1 MEPGKNSRILFKVVG
16 LLLLAGLLFL
26 PAAWGSEQ
34 KGAVEAVK
42 KMNSALLESMKRAD
56 EIGFRG
62 RYALLSPVINDVFAL
77 PFMGEI
83 TTGSY
88 WKNLSP
94 DQRKEFLETYTD
106 WTVSSYAGNFD
117 GYSGE
122 KFEIRD
128 GQESLGDK
136 VVVVSSLVR
145 PKEDPVDFNYTLRRF
160 QDRWRIVDI
169 RIEGVSQLALTR
181 AQFVSVIKKKGFDGL
196 MSSLKEKIAL
206 IRNKD
211 ASEK

>member
-1 MEPGKNSRILFKVVG
+1 MEPGKSSRILFKVVG
-16 LLLLAGLLFL
+16 PVLLAGLLFL
-26 PAAWGSEQ
+26 PAAWGTEQ

-42 KMNSALLESMKRAD
+42 KMNCALLESMKRAD
-56 EIGFRG
+56 EIGFHG
-62 RYALLSPVINDVFAL
+62 RYALLSPVIHDVFAL
-77 PFMGEI
+77 PFMGEVSM
-83 TTGSY
+83 GSY

-94 DQRKEFLETYTD
+94 EQRKEFLETYTD

-128 GQESLGDK
+128 GQESRGEK
-136 VVVVSSLVR
+136 IVVVSNLVR
-145 PKEDPVDFNYTLRRF
+145 PHEDSVDFYYTLRPF
-160 QDRWRIVDI
+160 QDKWRIVDI

-181 AQFVSVIKKKGFDGL
+181 AQFVSVMKKKGFDGL
-196 MSSLKEKIAL
+196 MSSLQEKIAL
-206 IRNKD
+206 LRNKD